1 MPNDSREKILRRI
14 REALSVKAPARHL
27 GHGGSAG
34 VPPANGARR
43 FAGSDSLPTGGAPVP
58 TQGSPVVPPAAWLP
72 PVPASE
78 AERVSLFEKNSL
90 DLKTEV
96 RHCADA
102 TAVAAELA
110 DLAREHSWQSIGSH
124 HFPLGDEAVSK
135 LGLPVVFT
143 DSPYE
148 TSALE
153 RCDAGVSGCECLIAQ
168 TGGILVTSRSAGGRV
183 LSVLPPHHVV
193 IASTAQLVGDL
204 SDAFC
209 VLKKNHG
216 SAPAFASF
224 ITGPSRTGDIERILV
239 LGAHGPKKLTVLLLQ
254 A

>member
-1 MPNDSREKILRRI
+1 MPDDSREKILRRI

-27 GHGGSAG
+27 VGVVSSGHQAKG
-34 VPPANGARR
+34 
-43 FAGSDSLPTGGAPVP
+43 
-58 TQGSPVVPPAAWLP
+58 WLP

-78 AERVSLFEKNSL
+78 AELVALFEKNSL

-96 RHCADA
+96 RRCADA
-102 TAVAAELA
+102 AAVTAELA
-110 DLAREHSWQSIGSH
+110 CLARENAWRSIGAH
-124 HFPLGDEAVSK
+124 HFALGNDPVSM
-135 LGLPVVFT
+135 LGLSVVFT

-148 TSALE
+148 TAALE
-153 RCDAGVSGCECLIAQ
+153 RCDAGVSGCDCLVAQ
-168 TGGILVTSRSAGGRV
+168 TGGILVTSASAGGRV

-204 SDAFC
+204 SDAFSHLRKSHDE
-209 VLKKNHG
+209 V
-216 SAPAFASF
+216 PAFASF